1 MKIFDCFMYFDE
13 ETVLELRLNILNK
26 YVDYFVIV
34 ESSFTHK
41 GDKRD
46 LKFDH
51 QKFDK
56 FKDKIIYITY
66 DEEPPEIA
74 KNQVNEK
81 DDDGLKSWKYITNA
95 NYREN
100 GQRNYILKGLD
111 LAKDD
116 DIILISDVDE
126 IPNLEKLD
134 LTKINEKILLFKQD
148 MFYYK
153 FNLKLP
159 NLDWTGTKGCRKKFL
174 KSPQWL
180 RNIKDR
186 KYPFYR
192 LDTFFS
198 NTKYINV
205 KIINDGGWHFTQLKN
220 IKDLYEKLTN
230 SEDHQE
236 FKDANQSIKEIEILM
251 RKKVI
256 NYDHKVKKNNYKF
269 SNEFKLQTVSLDNL
283 PEYIKNNKDKFK
295 DWIDMY

>member
-13 ETVLELRLNILNK
+13 ETVLELRLNVLNK
-26 YVDYFVIV
+26 YIDYFVIV

-46 LKFDH
+46 LKFNH
-51 QKFDK
+51 QKFKK
-56 FKDKIIYITY
+56 FKDKLIYITY
-66 DEEPPEIA
+66 DEEPTEIA
-74 KNQVNEK
+74 ENKVNEG

-100 GQRNYILKGLD
+100 GQRNHIFKGLD

-116 DIILISDVDE
+116 DMILISDVDE
-126 IPNLEKLD
+126 IPNLENLE
-134 LTKINEKILLFKQD
+134 LSKIREKIILFKQD

-159 NLDWTGTKGCRKKFL
+159 NLDWTGTKGCKKKFL

-198 NTKYINV
+198 DTKYIDI
-205 KIINDGGWHFTQLKN
+205 KIISNGGWHFSNLKTASEIELKLKSYLHHREFDEN
-220 IKDLYEKLTN
+220 PLSVEEINSLIKSKQAIYDLRVDKRVNKIGDGSKLEKYPTEKLPKFLQDN
-230 SEDHQE
+230 
-236 FKDANQSIKEIEILM
+236 L
-251 RKKVI
+251 
-256 NYDHKVKKNNYKF
+256 NNYK
-269 SNEFKLQTVSLDNL
+269 E
-283 PEYIKNNKDKFK
+283 
-295 DWIDMY
+295 WID

>member
-1 MKIFDCFMYFDE
+1 MRIFDCFMYFDE
-13 ETVLELRLNILNK
+13 ETVLDLRLNILNK

-46 LKFDH
+46 LKFNH
-51 QKFDK
+51 KKFDK
-56 FKDKIIYITY
+56 FKNKIIYITY
-66 DEEPPEIA
+66 DEEPPETS

-111 LAKDD
+111 SAKDD

-198 NTKYINV
+198 NTKYINI
-205 KIINDGGWHFTQLKN
+205 KIISNGGWHFSNLK
-220 IKDLYEKLTN
+220 TA
-230 SEDHQE
+230 SE
-236 FKDANQSIKEIEILM
+236 I
-251 RKKVI
+251 
-256 NYDHKVKKNNYKF
+256 
-269 SNEFKLQTVSLDNL
+269 EFKLKSYLHHREFDENPLSVEKINDLIKNKQAIYDLKVDKRVNKIGDGSKLEKYPSNKLPKFLQDNL
-283 PEYIKNNKDKFK
+283 NDYKE
-295 DWIDMY
+295 WID